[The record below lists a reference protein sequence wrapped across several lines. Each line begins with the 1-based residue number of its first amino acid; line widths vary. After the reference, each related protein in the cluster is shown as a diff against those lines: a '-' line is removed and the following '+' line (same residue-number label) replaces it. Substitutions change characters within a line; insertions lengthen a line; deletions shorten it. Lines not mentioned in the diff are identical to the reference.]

1 MSTLGKSR
9 GVTFGTFFA
18 SRSLLIADI
27 CAITV
32 FSYLGVFLRVI
43 ITSRLQS
50 NTLSSEVPIVYRHF
64 LYNSHFAPN
73 LLGCFII
80 AILFNL
86 KRNILAL
93 APMALYTGM
102 TTGFCGSLTTFS
114 SWAYSIAQDMFSAGV
129 SASTVLMRSTFPL
142 SD

>member
-1 MSTLGKSR
+1 MSTLGESR
-9 GVTFGTFFA
+9 GVTFRTFFA

-64 LYNSHFAPN
+64 LYNSHFTPN

-80 AILFNL
+80 AVLFNL

-129 SASTVLMRSTFPL
+129 TASIVLLVRC
-142 SD
+142 